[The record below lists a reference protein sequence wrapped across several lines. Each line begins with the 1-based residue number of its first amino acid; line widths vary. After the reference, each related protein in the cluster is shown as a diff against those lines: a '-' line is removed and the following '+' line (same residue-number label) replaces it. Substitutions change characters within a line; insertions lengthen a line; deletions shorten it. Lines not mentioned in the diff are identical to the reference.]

1 MDGEAAENPSLF
13 PTSVGEKLRDAR
25 ISQGLE
31 LADIAARTRIP
42 KRHLEAIEE
51 GDYSSMPSP
60 TYALGFA
67 KAYARAVGADEVAIA
82 RSLRGELGSV
92 YDREPSPPPY
102 EMTDPTR
109 TPPSGLVI
117 GGVVI
122 ALLLAVAVV
131 VVYSSGILHGS
142 APPSRDPLTL
152 PEDQI
157 AVPAPTPTPTAI
169 PTGGQVTLTA
179 TDKVWLRVTDADG
192 NRLFEKEMASGE
204 SYDVPPGTKGP
215 QVKTGR
221 ADQLR
226 VTINGSDAGLLGPGN
241 RNVEIGLT
249 PEALR
254 NRDSG
259 NGE

>member
-1 MDGEAAENPSLF
+1 MDGEAADNPSLF

-25 ISQGLE
+25 LAQGLQ
-31 LADIAARTRIP
+31 LTDIAARTRIP
-42 KRHLEAIEE
+42 QRHLESIEAS
-51 GDYSSMPSP
+51 DYSTMPSP

-67 KAYARAVGADEVAIA
+67 KSYARAVGADEVAIA
-82 RSLRGELGSV
+82 RQLRGELGSV

-102 EMTDPTR
+102 EMDDPTR

-131 VVYSSGILHGS
+131 IVYTTGIFRGS
-142 APPSRDPLTL
+142 PPPAQEELVL
-152 PEDQI
+152 PEDES
-157 AVPAPTPTPTAI
+157 PAPIASPSTTPI

-179 TDKVWLRVTDADG
+179 TDTVWLRVTDGEG
-192 NRLFEKEMASGE
+192 NRLFEKEMAAGE
-204 SYDVPPGTKGP
+204 SYDVPTDADGP
-215 QVKTGR
+215 QIKTGR

-226 VTINGSDAGLLGPGN
+226 VTINGSDAGVLGPGEQT
-241 RNVEIGLT
+241 VEMGLT

-254 NRDSG
+254 DRP
-259 NGE
+259 NG